1 MKFNRPC
8 EVTVY
13 DQAGT
18 THDVFTVTKPEFD
31 YVLKA
36 QGRNTIYR
44 FEVKPNGRRVMMT
57 SDLPGQGVVAN
68 GRVHW
73 LTADNQDL
81 YFQAKAGAG
90 DVKVELTMEPGEW
103 VSAELIDPS
112 GRIVDRCEK
121 RSAGVVLVGKR
132 AKDAPSEIWRLHATK
147 FMDDCHVRL
156 GAATSSVYAHEK
168 DLLLCVSN

>member
-1 MKFNRPC
+1 MQLKDYRG
-8 EVTVY
+8 EATAY
-13 DQAGT
+13 DKKLMLERR
-18 THDVFTVTKPEFD
+18 DPVSW
-31 YVLKA
+31 LKSV
-36 QGRNTIYR
+36 GL
-44 FEVKPNGRRVMMT
+44 T
-57 SDLPGQGVVAN
+57 SSLAGQGVVAN

-73 LTADNQDL
+73 LVADNQDV

-90 DVKVELTMEPGEW
+90 DVKAELTMEPGEW
-103 VSAELIDPS
+103 VSAELIDPA

-121 RSAGVVLVGKR
+121 RSAGVILVGKR

-156 GAATSSVYAHEK
+156 GAATSGVYAHEK